1 MHLLGELDKPLTSLS
16 ACASVGSVV
25 RGIAVQEEQ
34 PRRGVKVPWSESVL
48 SLLRDTHD
56 AAAVSQDA
64 HYAIATRLGK
74 YNVWFGVPVVA
85 LTTLVGTSVFA
96 TLQKDVRTSL
106 RIVVGFVSVL
116 AAVLA
121 SLQTFLRF
129 QERGEKH
136 RAAAEQWSRIRRE
149 TKQMLALH
157 PDYLA
162 ERADPKAYLD
172 QLREKMDRVS
182 AQSPEIGENEW
193 TSARERLKASGQLLV
208 EERAPRTEEAAAAL
222 AVS

>member
-1 MHLLGELDKPLTSLS
+1 MKTADESMEHG
-16 ACASVGSVV
+16 
-25 RGIAVQEEQ
+25 
-34 PRRGVKVPWSESVL
+34 RRGPKVPWTTPVL
-48 SLLRDTHD
+48 DLLRSTHD

-64 HYAIATRLGK
+64 HYGIATRLGK
-74 YNVWFGVPVVA
+74 YNIWFGVPVVA

-96 TLQKDVRTSL
+96 TLQENVEISL
-106 RIVVGFVSVL
+106 RIVIGFVSVL

-136 RAAAEQWSRIRRE
+136 RAAAEHWSQIRRE

-162 ERADPKAYLD
+162 ERTDPKSYLD
-172 QLREKMDRVS
+172 SLREKMDRVS
-182 AQSPEIGENEW
+182 AQSPEIGVAEW
-193 TSARERLKASGQLLV
+193 TRSYERLRSSGQLLAEGAPSQRQV
-208 EERAPRTEEAAAAL
+208 EAFPL
-222 AVS
+222 A

>member
-1 MHLLGELDKPLTSLS
+1 MKVADEPSEH
-16 ACASVGSVV
+16 
-25 RGIAVQEEQ
+25 
-34 PRRGVKVPWSESVL
+34 RRGPKVPWTTPVL
-48 SLLRDTHD
+48 DLLRSTHD

-64 HYAIATRLGK
+64 HYANATRLGRH
-74 YNVWFGVPVVA
+74 NVWFGVPVVV
-85 LTTLVGTSVFA
+85 LSTLVGTSVFA
-96 TLQKDVRTSL
+96 TLQENVETSL

-136 RAAAEQWSRIRRE
+136 RAAAEHWSQIRRE

-162 ERADPKAYLD
+162 ERSDPKTYLD
-172 QLREKMDRVS
+172 ALREKMDRVS
-182 AQSPEIGENEW
+182 AQSPEIG
-193 TSARERLKASGQLLV
+193 AREWGRAYERLRSSGQLL
-208 EERAPRTEEAAAAL
+208 TEEKPSQRHADAFPIA
-222 AVS
+222 